1 MRNIFIFIIK
11 IYQKTISPYLGSRC
25 RFYPSCS
32 NYCIEAL
39 EQHGMVRGLW
49 YGIKRISTCHPL
61 HRGGFDPV
69 PKKGTCKKR
78 DL

>member
-11 IYQKTISPYLGSRC
+11 LYQKMISPWLGSRC

-49 YGIKRISTCHPL
+49 YGIKRISSCHPL
-61 HRGGFDPV
+61 HLGGFDPV